1 MNNLYQLSWN
11 RSCSKELSTGRDWS
25 KNFVQFIGDSLEDD
39 WAFDRELYRMFF
51 GDFEVREV
59 PESEVPALKKIAK
72 DWACNMPDWPEQLA
86 KMQAKNVKNCS

>member
-1 MNNLYQLSWN
+1 MEEKTRYL
-11 RSCSKELSTGRDWS
+11 WS
-25 KNFVQFIGDSLEDD
+25 DDDKILVKDEPGKALKKYVMGTEDD